1 MNYFEWGI
9 SRTCDD
15 ETLFIPERSISRP
28 DITILSM
35 PCLLSRHQAVS
46 KALRTHVAYSLSY
59 FLRRIRMRLRSKLVV
74 SAVLLIASASAVA
87 AQNLTPQE
95 CNDYPFRQPT
105 GEVTH
110 AQLIQE
116 LSELESVGYNPTDD
130 DLNYPT
136 NLQQAE
142 QRLQAKYR
150 ADCAPAAHLS
160 DANTPAGG
168 AATWAT
174 TASSAN

>member
-1 MNYFEWGI
+1 MKFV
-9 SRTCDD
+9 SRV
-15 ETLFIPERSISRP
+15 II
-28 DITILSM
+28 
-35 PCLLSRHQAVS
+35 
-46 KALRTHVAYSLSY
+46 
-59 FLRRIRMRLRSKLVV
+59 
-74 SAVLLIASASAVA
+74 SAVMLIGSASALA
-87 AQNLTPQE
+87 TQKLTAQE